1 VCTAST
7 PAAAAAAAVVQVL
20 RALQP
25 PLTAD
30 MCSTLLS
37 CLQQCLAAADAS
49 HVAREVALELL
60 LTLRSLLEVLPARK
74 LLLYPQVYINRNAWC
89 KGCLRATLLPMNS
102 PSSHSLSEV
111 WPNGRKRTC
120 FSIAVI
126 CERKGTIHMS

>member
-1 VCTAST
+1 MTACAPFDYAGLWMLQPPMTADMCSALLTPYIMFHPSCFVCNS
-7 PAAAAAAAVVQVL
+7 VFMQVL

-60 LTLRSLLEVLPARK
+60 LTLRSLLEALPARK
-74 LLLYPQVYINRNAWC
+74 LLLYPQVCDAGFGGLKQPYQRFVGW
-89 KGCLRATLLPMNS
+89 
-102 PSSHSLSEV
+102 
-111 WPNGRKRTC
+111 
-120 FSIAVI
+120 
-126 CERKGTIHMS
+126 